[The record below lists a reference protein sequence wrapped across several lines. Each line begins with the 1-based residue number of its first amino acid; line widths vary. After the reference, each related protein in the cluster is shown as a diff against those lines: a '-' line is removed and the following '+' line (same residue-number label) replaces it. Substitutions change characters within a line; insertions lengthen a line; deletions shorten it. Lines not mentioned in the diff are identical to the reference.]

1 MSIGNQKPRGLLRL
15 GFRLPILLYH
25 LHLGWLLGNRF
36 LLLTHTGRKS
46 GLPRKAVIEVIGH
59 DRLTDTYFVI
69 SGFGKQTDWFLNLRK
84 HPNALVS
91 VGRRDIP
98 VLARPLPEKEG
109 ACVLMNY
116 ATQHP
121 RIFKELSILLIG
133 RSIDPTEENCLK
145 FVESMPVVAFE
156 PDSY

>member
-1 MSIGNQKPRGLLRL
+1 MPIGKQKPRGLLRL

-25 LHLGWLLGNRF
+25 LHLGWLLGKRF

-46 GLPRKAVIEVIGH
+46 GLPRKTVIEVIGH
-59 DRLTDTYFVI
+59 DRLTDTYFVV

-84 HPNALVS
+84 HPNARVT

-109 ACVLMNY
+109 ARVLMEY
-116 ATQHP
+116 ATLHP
-121 RIFKELSILLIG
+121 IAFKELSTLLTG
-133 RSIDPTEENCLK
+133 RSIVPTEADCLE

-156 PDSY
+156 PCT